1 MQSQEKNTTLKSKGL
16 ERNSVS
22 DWVAVALAIT
32 MCVGTA
38 TALAQA
44 PTGAPSTPAAA
55 PSNPAAQ
62 APYLAAPA
70 VPAAPQPLMADPFPA
85 ANPKDFTAATPTLA
99 TMNSFLNQVWGFDS
113 GRIWRVMAIQP
124 TEAPNVTRVLV
135 YITSTA
141 LNSKPDSVTMYITP
155 DGKHIIDGP
164 SLVYFSATP
173 YAETRALL
181 RARANGA
188 VRGAAGKDLM
198 IVEFA
203 DLQCPYCKVAQTTM
217 DQIVK
222 DFPAAYVVF
231 QQLPLVD
238 IHASAFKAAA
248 YGVCAQKQGDNAFFK
263 YAAGVFDTQQG
274 LTPATDDTLLK
285 AAALRAGLDG
295 DAIAAC
301 SKTQATKDIVN
312 ADIKLAEDVGINQT
326 PVLVVN
332 GRPISLTIPYDTIKQ
347 LIVFQA
353 KLDGVATGAAADI
366 LAPTLPPQP
375 TLSNLPK

>member
-16 ERNSVS
+16 ERNSVL

-164 SLVYFSATP
+164 SLVYFECNS
-173 YAETRALL
+173 L
-181 RARANGA
+181 RRDAS
-188 VRGAAGKDLM
+188 
-198 IVEFA
+198 IVESEG
-203 DLQCPYCKVAQTTM
+203 QWSCPWSC
-217 DQIVK
+217 
-222 DFPAAYVVF
+222 
-231 QQLPLVD
+231 
-238 IHASAFKAAA
+238 
-248 YGVCAQKQGDNAFFK
+248 
-263 YAAGVFDTQQG
+263 
-274 LTPATDDTLLK
+274 
-285 AAALRAGLDG
+285 R
-295 DAIAAC
+295 
-301 SKTQATKDIVN
+301 
-312 ADIKLAEDVGINQT
+312 
-326 PVLVVN
+326 
-332 GRPISLTIPYDTIKQ
+332 
-347 LIVFQA
+347 
-353 KLDGVATGAAADI
+353 
-366 LAPTLPPQP
+366 
-375 TLSNLPK
+375 